1 MACVSTDSQVFRP
14 TSAQSNGS
22 TSSRHSLPRCASLPG
37 RSRPKSANGNLL
49 RRQRFEDM
57 QDSVHSREMQAL
69 EQNFSVMDA
78 IVKLDFDAQ
87 RFRQGKT
94 VDVLSRKTSTPN
106 LQKPQKSTAG
116 RVRRSTSCAVLGGE
130 NSNAT
135 RPSLPKLLK
144 VSTSSNLCVPGKPQ
158 KRASVANVAAGSA
171 RGSKDYE
178 AAQLEALDALVLSL
192 DANKTLLDLSRCVCR
207 HVLTHL
213 GVPAFTV
220 EKCKL
225 ALAAALQ
232 ENGLEQEPAK
242 EEAAQLRVEL
252 IVQALRSMSGGS
264 SMVFVDVVGQVL
276 WRQRKTD
283 VLQKKKRREVT
294 DDLSWVM
301 PGGIDDNGKQAGQL
315 QVVDEVFDM
324 FCTESGRMNNQ
335 GWRQIVQLVA
345 NSPCLAD
352 RLNLSDVDRLWY
364 AQTRGASKE
373 ILRDI
378 SLSHFK
384 ALLLALGEA
393 MRVHP
398 WMVFLAVGSYSG
410 RPSPSPSCA
419 STTMSR
425 LSSPMSSTFPS
436 PQSSSRGPRASS
448 LTSPQSSRP
457 STPSRVTSPHSEGC
471 SELPT
476 LNLKITSA

>member
-1 MACVSTDSQVFRP
+1 MACVSADSQVFRP
-14 TSAQSNGS
+14 TSAQSNRS
-22 TSSRHSLPRCASLPG
+22 TSSRHSLPRCDSLPG
-37 RSRPKSANGNLL
+37 RSQRKSPNEMVL

-57 QDSVHSREMQAL
+57 QESVQSRELQAL

-78 IVKLDFDAQ
+78 IVKLDFDAL

-94 VDVLSRKTSTPN
+94 VDVHSRRSSTPS
-106 LQKPQKSTAG
+106 LQKPQKSTG
-116 RVRRSTSCAVLGGE
+116 TRVRRSTSCAALGGE
-130 NSNAT
+130 SSNAT
-135 RPSLPKLLK
+135 SPSLPKLLK
-144 VSTSSNLCVPGKPQ
+144 VSLCVPGKPR
-158 KRASVANVAAGSA
+158 KRASVANVPAGSA

-220 EKCKL
+220 EECKL

-252 IVQALRSMSGGS
+252 VVQALRSMSGGS

-276 WRQRKTD
+276 WRHRKTD

-294 DDLSWVM
+294 DDLSWVI
-301 PGGIDDNGKQAGQL
+301 PGGIDDNDKQAGQL

-345 NSPCLAD
+345 NSPALAD

-378 SLSHFK
+378 SLPDFK

-398 WMVFLAVGSYSG
+398 WMVFLAIGSYSG
-410 RPSPSPSCA
+410 RVSPPSPSCA
-419 STTMSR
+419 STISR
-425 LSSPMSSTFPS
+425 LNSSMSSSFPS
-436 PQSSSRGPRASS
+436 PQSSSRGSRASS
-448 LTSPQSSRP
+448 LTSPPSSRP

-471 SELPT
+471 GELPT